1 MNHKLIFF
9 LIGFLLCGSL
19 TANPGP
25 LKREIRMLLTEIRQ
39 SLPTSQ
45 ATDTNL
51 IGVIDHLNQAM
62 LLLEDTTDNSFDP
75 SCIDFSYDKYY
86 AIHNSSTAADKAQE
100 ACQIIKD
107 LKVAKFLF
115 DKYYINYNSS
125 RSMDKAAAGSG
136 FATIGKIDIIK
147 FAYEKYYINHVSYF
161 SADKALEGAATVT
174 INTLGC
180 LQSYY
185 DKYYVNYSS
194 STAMDKSFAACH

>member
-1 MNHKLIFF
+1 
-9 LIGFLLCGSL
+9 
-19 TANPGP
+19 
-25 LKREIRMLLTEIRQ
+25 
-39 SLPTSQ
+39 
-45 ATDTNL
+45 
-51 IGVIDHLNQAM
+51 
-62 LLLEDTTDNSFDP
+62 
-75 SCIDFSYDKYY
+75 
-86 AIHNSSTAADKAQE
+86 
-100 ACQIIKD
+100 
-107 LKVAKFLF
+107 
-115 DKYYINYNSS
+115 
-125 RSMDKAAAGSG
+125 MDKAAAGSG